1 MQLSKKD
8 YYFLSSCQVFGF
20 LGLIIMF
27 CYNLLARL
35 RQDLLIVSGQKKENK
50 KPTTD
55 APKLKT
61 FYYLCIL
68 LFVNG
73 SYGSLL
79 HDPEC

>member
-35 RQDLLIVSGQKKENK
+35 RKDLLIVSGQKKGNK
-50 KPTTD
+50 KT
-55 APKLKT
+55 
-61 FYYLCIL
+61 Y
-68 LFVNG
+68 N
-73 SYGSLL
+73 
-79 HDPEC
+79 